1 MKALFNSVFYGFTSG
16 FIKRNVTNLKNVS
29 FLKAAAKC
37 VRKFTIMNV
46 LKPLQALTAE
56 QWPFLKL
63 LETCIESVDVS
74 NYIDL
79 SKKNSQ
85 IPLYVLHRLLDHG
98 VAKYLSIH
106 GPCPIMLAWLLHGRG
121 SQFTYCELRSLMEH
135 QKTNSVSASARA
147 DGATCIP
154 ASKSRTSEDCED
166 EDIPCKRFKLDSV
179 LIKDEEGGK
188 RNFAVDPQILC
199 QMFTPCDSS
208 LAAATC
214 RQGQIE
220 HLQLHECGSDCLQ
233 VLLAALPTFFC
244 LRSLILNS
252 SCKFVKCQLKH
263 YCDTDAKHSL
273 FFWSQNNFFILLP
286 CRAAETVSSSTGNSE
301 QWMDSD
307 CLSASHSVLWK
318 SSFFHY
324 DGTRKDFTY
333 LLWLKVLNNYF

>member
-1 MKALFNSVFYGFTSG
+1 MKALFTSVFYGFTSG
-16 FIKRNVTNLKNVS
+16 FIKRNIKNLKNVS

-56 QWPFLKL
+56 QWPFLKF

-79 SKKNSQ
+79 SKKDPQ

-121 SQFTYCELRSLMEH
+121 SQFTYCELRNLLEH
-135 QKTNSVSASARA
+135 QKASCASAGA

-179 LIKDEEGGK
+179 SIKDEECG
-188 RNFAVDPQILC
+188 RTNFAVDPQILC

-208 LAAATC
+208 SAAAC
-214 RQGQIE
+214 CQGQIE
-220 HLQLHECGSDCLQ
+220 RLQLHECGSDCLQ
-233 VLLAALPTFFC
+233 VLFAALPTFFC
-244 LRSLILNS
+244 LRSLTLNS
-252 SCKFVKCQLKH
+252 SCKF
-263 YCDTDAKHSL
+263 AK
-273 FFWSQNNFFILLP
+273 
-286 CRAAETVSSSTGNSE
+286 
-301 QWMDSD
+301 
-307 CLSASHSVLWK
+307 CLSLC
-318 SSFFHY
+318 
-324 DGTRKDFTY
+324 
-333 LLWLKVLNNYF
+333 LLA

>member
-16 FIKRNVTNLKNVS
+16 FIKRNITNLKNVS

-37 VRKFTIMNV
+37 VRKFTLMNV
-46 LKPLQALTAE
+46 LKPLQVLTAE

-79 SKKNSQ
+79 SKKDSQ

-121 SQFTYCELRSLMEH
+121 SQFTYCELRNLMER
-135 QKTNSVSASARA
+135 QKTSCVSASARA
-147 DGATCIP
+147 DEATCIP

-166 EDIPCKRFKLDSV
+166 EDIPGKRFKLDSV
-179 LIKDEEGGK
+179 LIQNEEGGK
-188 RNFAVDPQILC
+188 RNFAVDPLILC

-208 LAAATC
+208 AAAAATC
-214 RQGQIE
+214 HQGQIE
-220 HLQLHECGSDCLQ
+220 RLQLHECGSDCLQ
-233 VLLAALPTFFC
+233 VLFAALPTFFC
-244 LRSLILNS
+244 LRSLTLNS
-252 SCKFVKCQLKH
+252 SCKFVKCQPKH

-273 FFWSQNNFFILLP
+273 RDIFFPKSEQLFILLP
-286 CRAAETVSSSTGNSE
+286 CRAAETKAECIQIV
-301 QWMDSD
+301 
-307 CLSASHSVLWK
+307 SVLVTQLYGNHLF
-318 SSFFHY
+318 SIMMELERISHISC
-324 DGTRKDFTY
+324 G
-333 LLWLKVLNNYF
+333 LKW